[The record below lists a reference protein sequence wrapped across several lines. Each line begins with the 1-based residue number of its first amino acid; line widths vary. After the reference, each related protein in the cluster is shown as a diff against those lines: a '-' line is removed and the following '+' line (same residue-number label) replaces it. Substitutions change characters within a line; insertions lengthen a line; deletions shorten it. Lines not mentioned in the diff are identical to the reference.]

1 MHLHHARPDTQ
12 VFGPFAYHHTASE
25 GGAMTYNPSKRP
37 RHPVKVAELNDA
49 NALRGL
55 VKALD
60 DNLDTL
66 TTAGCRSGAMHARA
80 ILIGT
85 IKAVTP

>member
-1 MHLHHARPDTQ
+1 MKRRD
-12 VFGPFAYHHTASE
+12 G
-25 GGAMTYNPSKRP
+25 MYNPSARP
-37 RHPVKVAELNDA
+37 RHPVAVAELNDA

-55 VKALD
+55 VAAID
-60 DNLDTL
+60 ENLDAM

-85 IKAVTP
+85 IKAATP

>member
-1 MHLHHARPDTQ
+1 MKRRQD
-12 VFGPFAYHHTASE
+12 V
-25 GGAMTYNPSKRP
+25 TYNPATRP
-37 RHPVKVAELNDA
+37 RHPVEVAELNDA

-60 DNLDTL
+60 DNLDAM